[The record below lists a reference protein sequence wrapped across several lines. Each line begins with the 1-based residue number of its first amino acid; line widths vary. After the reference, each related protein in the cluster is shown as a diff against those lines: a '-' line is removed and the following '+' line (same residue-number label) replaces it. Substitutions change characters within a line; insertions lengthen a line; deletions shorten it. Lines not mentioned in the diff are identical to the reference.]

1 MKTKQLH
8 LLIFLAFL
16 ITPFYSICQ
25 MDSLQ
30 NRKRAS
36 MLSFTVE
43 NDLFLPAHTDRYY
56 TNGFEIG
63 YFTNR
68 PFFKN
73 RITTAFSKPNGQNVF
88 GIILNSQMYSP
99 LHPILKDIPIVAPSV
114 SNNLIEKDNIKNPE
128 KTTELDRPY
137 AGLLTASLRQEFND
151 PTQATRITTFLTLGM
166 MGPAA
171 QQAQVQDYF
180 HKILKRPLQNWDNQ
194 IPNDLAFNVNIKMEK
209 RLVKPC
215 SAADIIG
222 SISANA
228 GTVTNYLKMGGLVR
242 LGLFNDYFQ
251 GSLKQNEEI
260 SLFFS
265 PNICFFYD
273 QALLEGGFTTR
284 SAHNFPYTIPRE
296 QMKHFYYDMQFGASI
311 NIKKVKIIYTQNLRS
326 PEFLT
331 ALNSYWGSIGVSV
344 YW

>member
-1 MKTKQLH
+1 MKTKHLH
-8 LLIFLAFL
+8 LFILFVYLIM
-16 ITPFYSICQ
+16 PFYSICQ
-25 MDSLQ
+25 TDSVPKI
-30 NRKRAS
+30 KRAS
-36 MLSFTVE
+36 MLCFTVE

-63 YFTNR
+63 YFTNK
-68 PFFKN
+68 PLFKN
-73 RITTAFSKPNGQNVF
+73 RITKAFSKPNGQNVF

-99 LHPILKDIPIVAPSV
+99 LHPILKDKPIAESG
-114 SNNLIEKDNIKNPE
+114 SNNLIQTDFTKIPE
-128 KTTELDRPY
+128 KTADLDRPY
-137 AGLLTASLRQEFND
+137 AGLLTATLRQEFND
-151 PTQATRITTFLTLGM
+151 PVQATRFTSFLTLGM

-209 RLVKPC
+209 RLLKPNC
-215 SAADIIG
+215 AADIIG

-228 GTVTNYLKMGGLVR
+228 GTVTNYLKMGSLVR

-284 SAHNFPYTIPRE
+284 SAQDFPLAIPRE

-311 NIKKVKIIYTQNLRS
+311 NIRKVKIIYTQNLRS
-326 PEFLT
+326 PEYKT
-331 ALNSYWGSIGVSV
+331 ALNTYWGSIGISV
-344 YW
+344 NW